1 MKSVLGVD
9 VGGTKV
15 VVGPVDRT
23 GRQLAPP
30 LLDSSRAVGTAAFIN
45 GLETT
50 LRRAM
55 ADFAEF
61 EPEAVGLACAGTV
74 DNAEGVVVSSPNL
87 PLRDVPLAEILE
99 QSLGIRVVLENDA
112 NAAVLGEAVAGV
124 AAGLQHVV
132 MLTLGTGVGGGL
144 FLDGRLYRGASG
156 AAAELGHVIVQAD
169 GLPCRCGNNG
179 CLEMYA
185 SGSALGRFAAVR
197 AGGGTADP
205 TGALRSLR
213 KQGRLTGREVSRL
226 AREGDAGALGVVHEL
241 AGWLGIGLVNMA
253 HVFDPEMIVVGGGVG
268 ELGELLIGPARAFV
282 HENAMPPARDR
293 IRVAPAKLGNRAG
306 LVGGGLAAW
315 EALG

>member
-15 VVGPVDRT
+15 AVGPVDRS
-23 GRQLAPP
+23 GKQLAQP
-30 LLDSSRAVGTAAFIN
+30 LIEPSQAVGTAALIG
-45 GLETT
+45 GLEDT

-55 ADFAEF
+55 AEFAQF

-74 DNAEGVVVSSPNL
+74 DSFEGVVVSSPNL
-87 PLRDVPLAEILE
+87 PLKEVPLAGILRRN
-99 QSLGIRVVLENDA
+99 LGIPVTLENDA
-112 NAAVLGEAVAGV
+112 NAAVLGEAVAGA
-124 AAGLQHVV
+124 AAGLRHVI
-132 MLTLGTGVGGGL
+132 MLTLGTGVGGGAY
-144 FLDGRLYRGASG
+144 LDGHLYRGASG

-197 AGGGTADP
+197 AGDERMDP
-205 TGALRSLR
+205 TGALRRLQR
-213 KQGRLTGREVSRL
+213 QGRLTGRAVSRL
-226 AREGDAGALGVVHEL
+226 ARDGDAGALGVVEEL

-268 ELGELLIGPARAFV
+268 ELGELLLGPARAFMAA
-282 HENAMPPARDR
+282 NAMRPARDMV
-293 IRVAPAKLGNRAG
+293 RVASARLGNEAG
-306 LVGGGLAAW
+306 LVGGALAAW
-315 EALG
+315 EAFG